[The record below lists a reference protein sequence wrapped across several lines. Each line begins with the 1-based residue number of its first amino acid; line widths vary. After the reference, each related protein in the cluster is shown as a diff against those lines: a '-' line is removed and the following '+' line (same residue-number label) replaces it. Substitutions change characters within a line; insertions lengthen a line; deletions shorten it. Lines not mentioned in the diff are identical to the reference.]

1 MGAEGFEVYGALP
14 QGSRTQMIPGHP
26 CEPLPSLTP
35 PGELLSQQVTDR
47 TQEEDQYQ
55 VEHSSAD
62 CGGPMAIT

>member
-1 MGAEGFEVYGALP
+1 
-14 QGSRTQMIPGHP
+14 MIPGHP

-35 PGELLSQQVTDR
+35 PGELLSQQVTDL

-62 CGGPMAIT
+62 CGRPMAIT